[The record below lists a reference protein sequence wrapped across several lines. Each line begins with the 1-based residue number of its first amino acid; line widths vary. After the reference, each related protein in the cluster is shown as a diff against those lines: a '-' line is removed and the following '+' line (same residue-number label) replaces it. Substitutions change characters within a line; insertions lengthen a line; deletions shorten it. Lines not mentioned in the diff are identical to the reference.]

1 MANLRLIKR
10 RIKSAKNI
18 SQVTKAL
25 EMVSAVKMRKAQ
37 EAAMA
42 GKPYANELKRV
53 LLELGGKVEKDLHPF
68 LNPVTEVK
76 NIMVVVIGSEK
87 GLAGALVTN
96 IARKVFS
103 IQQQIEKGK
112 LVLDDQNEGDVVT
125 VSPDA
130 KVSAVSWGKKAREIL
145 KKTGWQIVADFSTK
159 TGEPLEDMIRTLDNL
174 TSNSYLKHE
183 SDMVIIVYAN
193 FVNTMTQK
201 PTAIQFLPMTAQQ
214 IANAETHHTGSS
226 IVNFEPSPTAVLN
239 SLLSHYL
246 KTILTQIIFD
256 SLAAEH
262 SARMV
267 AMKNANENASDI
279 IKGLTASYNETRQA
293 AITNEIADIVS
304 GSMIAV

>member
-18 SQVTKAL
+18 GQVTKAL

-37 EAAMA
+37 ETALA
-42 GKPYANELKRV
+42 GKPYSDQLKRV
-53 LLELGGKVEKDLHPF
+53 LAELGGKVEKDLHPF
-68 LNPVTEVK
+68 LNPAREVK
-76 NIMVVVIGSEK
+76 NIMVVVVGSEK

-96 IARKVFS
+96 LARKVFAVK
-103 IQQQIEKGK
+103 QQIESAK
-112 LVLDDQNEGDVVT
+112 LYLDNAGQTDEVPIENEVKVT
-125 VSPDA
+125 
-130 KVSAVSWGKKAREIL
+130 AVTWGRKAREIVR
-145 KKTGWQIVADFSTK
+145 KTGWDIVADFSTK
-159 TGEPLEDMIRTLDNL
+159 TGETLEDMIRTLNNL
-174 TSNSYLKHE
+174 VSKAYLASE
-183 SDMVIIVYAN
+183 TDLVIIVYAN

-201 PTAIQFLPMTAQQ
+201 PAAIQFLPMTVQQ
-214 IANAETHHTGSS
+214 IARTETNGSS
-226 IVNFEPSPTAVLN
+226 TIVQFEPSPAAVLD

-246 KTILTQIIFD
+246 KTILSQIILD

-279 IKGLTASYNETRQA
+279 IKDLTASYNETRQA

-304 GSMIAV
+304 GSMIAI

>member
-37 EAAMA
+37 ETAMA

-68 LNPVTEVK
+68 LNPVTEVNK
-76 NIMVVVIGSEK
+76 VMVVVIGSEK

-96 IARKVFS
+96 LARKVFS
-103 IQQQIEKGK
+103 IQQQIENGK
-112 LVLDDQNEGDVVT
+112 LILDDQNEGEAIS
-125 VSPDA
+125 VSRNA
-130 KVSAVSWGKKAREIL
+130 KVTAVSWGKKAREIL

-159 TGEPLEDMIRTLDNL
+159 TGEPLEDMIRALDNL
-174 TSNSYLKHE
+174 TSTSYLTRG
-183 SDMVIIVYAN
+183 SDLVIVVYAN

-201 PTAIQFLPMTAQQ
+201 PAAIQFLPMTAQQ
-214 IANAETHHTGSS
+214 IAGAESNHVSS
-226 IVNFEPSPTAVLN
+226 AIVNFEPSPAAVLD
-239 SLLSHYL
+239 SLLTHYL